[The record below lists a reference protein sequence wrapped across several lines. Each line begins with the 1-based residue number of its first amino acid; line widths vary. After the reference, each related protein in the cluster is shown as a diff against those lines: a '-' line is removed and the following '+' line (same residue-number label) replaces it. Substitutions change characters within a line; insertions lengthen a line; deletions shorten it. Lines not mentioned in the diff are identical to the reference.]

1 MPDLRSPLRYLWWN
15 ARRQAPSLLAG
26 ISYATLWWL
35 VQALMPAV
43 LGQGIEAVTA
53 KDTQALLT
61 WAAVLFG
68 LGLVQAFT
76 GVMRHRMAVYNWLAA
91 AYRTVQLTTRQ
102 AARLGATLPK
112 RLSTGE
118 VVSVGNS
125 DIAHI
130 GSSMDIL
137 LRGAGSVVA
146 IITVTVILISTSL
159 PLGLLVL
166 FGVPLMAVAVGPLL
180 KPLHRRQA
188 RQRELTGELSTRAAD
203 IVAGL
208 RVLRGIGGEQVF
220 AGRYREESQRVRH
233 AGVRVARVE
242 SVLEGAQIL
251 LPGLLIAIVTGIGAS
266 FAVAGEI
273 PTGQLVAFYLYAVFL
288 IGPLRTLTEMA
299 DKLTKGHVAAGRVI
313 RILAIE
319 PEIKGGKA
327 SSGGG
332 VLRDSYSGVT
342 VQPGVLTAVAASS
355 PEDAIAIADRLGRYA
370 EGDVTFGSAEL
381 STLPVDE
388 VRRRILVADNNAR
401 LFTGRLRDELD
412 IHASSAPMPSDRVPS
427 VPVPSVPVPPVPV
440 SSDGVPTV
448 HAPTARPSTAGM
460 PVGGSSVGG
469 SSVVGASATGAST
482 TGAAS
487 VGPAAVGS
495 SVGGS
500 SVGGSTV
507 VGTSMVDGPV
517 DGGSK
522 GDGSEGPRAKGDG
535 SEGSGPEGSG
545 PEGFGSERGGS
556 GVGASASDAPEGNAW
571 AADREAA
578 DREAADREAAD
589 REAADREA
597 ADRGS
602 VGRGSVGRGSVV
614 GGADGCAVAGDEE
627 RVREALYVACAED
640 IVEALPD
647 GLDTWV
653 AEAGRE
659 FSGGQQQRLR
669 LARALVADPEVLIL
683 VEPTSAV
690 DAHSEARIARRL
702 AESRAGRTTLI
713 CTTSP
718 LVLDRTDHVIYVEDG
733 RVLAEG
739 THRQL
744 LDTSPEYAST
754 VTRGED

>member
-1 MPDLRSPLRYLWWN
+1 MRSLPDADPGVPDLRSPLRYLWWN
-15 ARRQAPSLLAG
+15 ARRQSSALLAG
-26 ISYATLWWL
+26 IGYATLWWL

-43 LGQGIEAVTA
+43 LGKGVEAVTA
-53 KDTQALLT
+53 KDTDALLT

-68 LGLVQAFT
+68 LGLVQAFS
-76 GVMRHRMAVYNWLAA
+76 GIMRHRMAVYNWLAA
-91 AYRTVQLTTRQ
+91 AYRTVQLTSRH

-137 LRGAGSVVA
+137 LRGTGSVVA

-188 RQRELTGELSTRAAD
+188 RQRELTGDLSTRAAD

-220 AGRYREESQRVRH
+220 ARRYREESQRVRH

-251 LPGLLIAIVTGIGAS
+251 LPGLLIATVTGVGAS
-266 FAVAGEI
+266 FAVAGQI

-288 IGPLRTLTEMA
+288 IGPMRTLTEAA

-313 RILAIE
+313 RILSIE
-319 PEIKGGKA
+319 PEIKGGKGG
-327 SSGGG
+327 SGGG
-332 VLRDSYSGVT
+332 VLRDCYSGVT
-342 VQPGVLTAVAASS
+342 VQPGVLTAVAASA
-355 PEDAIAIADRLGRYA
+355 PEDAVAIADRLGRYA
-370 EGDVTFGSAEL
+370 DGDVTFGSADL
-381 STLPVDE
+381 SLLPVDE
-388 VRRRILVADNNAR
+388 VRRRILVADNGAR

-412 IHASSAPMPSDRVPS
+412 V
-427 VPVPSVPVPPVPV
+427 
-440 SSDGVPTV
+440 
-448 HAPTARPSTAGM
+448 
-460 PVGGSSVGG
+460 
-469 SSVVGASATGAST
+469 
-482 TGAAS
+482 
-487 VGPAAVGS
+487 
-495 SVGGS
+495 
-500 SVGGSTV
+500 
-507 VGTSMVDGPV
+507 
-517 DGGSK
+517 
-522 GDGSEGPRAKGDG
+522 RA
-535 SEGSGPEGSG
+535 
-545 PEGFGSERGGS
+545 
-556 GVGASASDAPEGNAW
+556 
-571 AADREAA
+571 
-578 DREAADREAAD
+578 
-589 REAADREA
+589 
-597 ADRGS
+597 
-602 VGRGSVGRGSVV
+602 
-614 GGADGCAVAGDEE
+614 AGDEE
-627 RVREALYVACAED
+627 RLREALRVACAED

-669 LARALVADPEVLIL
+669 LARALLADPEVLVL

-690 DAHSEARIARRL
+690 DAHSEARIAQRL
-702 AESRAGRTTLI
+702 AESRAGRTTLV

-718 LVLDRTDHVIYVEDG
+718 LVLDRTDHVIYVEGG

-744 LDTSPEYAST
+744 LDTSPEYAAT
-754 VTRGED
+754 VTRGEG

>member
-1 MPDLRSPLRYLWWN
+1 MRSLPEADPGVPDIRSPLRYLWWN

-26 ISYATLWWL
+26 IGYATLWWL

-43 LGQGIEAVTA
+43 LGKGIEAVTT
-53 KDTQALLT
+53 KDTGALLT
-61 WAAVLFG
+61 WASVLFG
-68 LGLVQAFT
+68 LGLLQAFS
-76 GVMRHRMAVYNWLAA
+76 GVMRHRLAVFNWLAA
-91 AYRTVQLTTRQ
+91 AYRTVQLTARQ

-137 LRGAGSVVA
+137 LRATGSIVA
-146 IITVTVILISTSL
+146 IVTVTVILISTSL

-180 KPLHRRQA
+180 RPLHRRQA
-188 RQRELTGELSTRAAD
+188 RQRELTGDLSTRAAD

-220 AGRYREESQRVRH
+220 AERYREESQRVRH

-251 LPGLLIAIVTGIGAS
+251 LPGILIAIVTGVGAS
-266 FAVAGEI
+266 FAVAHEI

-288 IGPLRTLTEMA
+288 IGPMRTLTEAA

-313 RILAIE
+313 RILSIE
-319 PEIKGGKA
+319 PEVTGGTGG
-327 SSGGG
+327 SEGG

-342 VQPGVLTAVAASS
+342 VQPGVLTAVAANA
-355 PEDAIAIADRLGRYA
+355 PEDAITIADRLGRYTG
-370 EGDVTFGSAEL
+370 GDVTFGATEL
-381 STLPVDE
+381 SSLPMDE
-388 VRRRILVADNNAR
+388 VRSRILVADNGAR

-412 IHASSAPMPSDRVPS
+412 VRA
-427 VPVPSVPVPPVPV
+427 
-440 SSDGVPTV
+440 
-448 HAPTARPSTAGM
+448 
-460 PVGGSSVGG
+460 
-469 SSVVGASATGAST
+469 AT
-482 TGAAS
+482 
-487 VGPAAVGS
+487 AAVPD
-495 SVGGS
+495 GGHAAL
-500 SVGGSTV
+500 
-507 VGTSMVDGPV
+507 GPV
-517 DGGSK
+517 D
-522 GDGSEGPRAKGDG
+522 
-535 SEGSGPEGSG
+535 
-545 PEGFGSERGGS
+545 
-556 GVGASASDAPEGNAW
+556 
-571 AADREAA
+571 
-578 DREAADREAAD
+578 
-589 REAADREA
+589 
-597 ADRGS
+597 
-602 VGRGSVGRGSVV
+602 VGRGATGRLDVGGGLSGAAGDGVNLRGDASGTLAAH
-614 GGADGCAVAGDEE
+614 GGADGKVTGDEPADGE
-627 RVREALYVACAED
+627 LTNGLLTDGQLIGGELRDGGLIGGELADGRLIGGELTDGRLIGGELANGVLTGGELSDGGSADGEWTGGALGVPKRNGATDEQVRQALYTACAED

-669 LARALVADPEVLIL
+669 LVRALLADPEVLIL

-690 DAHSEARIARRL
+690 DAHSEARIAERL
-702 AESRAGRTTLI
+702 ARSRVGKTTLI

-744 LDTSPEYAST
+744 LDSSPEYAAT

>member
-1 MPDLRSPLRYLWWN
+1 MRSLPDADPGVPDLRSPLRYLWWN
-15 ARRQAPSLLAG
+15 ARRQAPALLAG
-26 ISYATLWWL
+26 IGYAILWWL
-35 VQALMPAV
+35 VQALMPYV
-43 LGQGIEAVTA
+43 LGKGIEAVTA
-53 KDTQALLT
+53 KDTDALLT

-68 LGLVQAFT
+68 LGLVQAFS
-76 GVMRHRMAVYNWLAA
+76 GIMRHRMAVYNWLAA
-91 AYRTVQLTTRQ
+91 AYRTVQLTSRH
-102 AARLGATLPK
+102 AAKLGATLPK

-137 LRGAGSVVA
+137 LRATGSVVA

-188 RQRELTGELSTRAAD
+188 RQRELTGDLSTRAAD
-203 IVAGL
+203 IVGGL

-220 AGRYREESQRVRH
+220 ATRYREESQRVRH

-251 LPGLLIAIVTGIGAS
+251 LPGLLIAIVTGVGAS
-266 FAVAGEI
+266 FAVAGQI

-288 IGPLRTLTEMA
+288 IGPMRTLTEAA

-319 PEIKGGKA
+319 PEIKGGKGG
-327 SSGGG
+327 SGGG

-355 PEDAIAIADRLGRYA
+355 PEDAVAIADRLGRYA
-370 EGDVTFGSAEL
+370 DGDVTFGPADL
-381 STLPVDE
+381 SSLPLDE
-388 VRRRILVADNNAR
+388 IRRRILVADNSDR

-412 IHASSAPMPSDRVPS
+412 VRSQN
-427 VPVPSVPVPPVPV
+427 
-440 SSDGVPTV
+440 
-448 HAPTARPSTAGM
+448 
-460 PVGGSSVGG
+460 
-469 SSVVGASATGAST
+469 
-482 TGAAS
+482 GAA
-487 VGPAAVGS
+487 P
-495 SVGGS
+495 
-500 SVGGSTV
+500 
-507 VGTSMVDGPV
+507 
-517 DGGSK
+517 
-522 GDGSEGPRAKGDG
+522 
-535 SEGSGPEGSG
+535 
-545 PEGFGSERGGS
+545 
-556 GVGASASDAPEGNAW
+556 
-571 AADREAA
+571 
-578 DREAADREAAD
+578 
-589 REAADREA
+589 
-597 ADRGS
+597 
-602 VGRGSVGRGSVV
+602 
-614 GGADGCAVAGDEE
+614 GDEG
-627 RVREALYVACAED
+627 RVKEALHVACAED

-669 LARALVADPEVLIL
+669 LARALLADPEVLIL

-690 DAHSEARIARRL
+690 DAHSEARIAQRL
-702 AESRAGRTTLI
+702 AESRVGRTTLV

-718 LVLDRTDHVIYVEDG
+718 LVLDRTDHVVYVEDG

-744 LDTSPEYAST
+744 LDSSPAYAAT
-754 VTRGED
+754 VTRGEG

>member
-1 MPDLRSPLRYLWWN
+1 MRSLPDADPGVPDLRSPLRYLWWN
-15 ARRQAPSLLAG
+15 ARRQAPALLAG
-26 ISYATLWWL
+26 IGYAILWWL
-35 VQALMPAV
+35 VQALMPYV
-43 LGQGIEAVTA
+43 LGKGIEAVTA
-53 KDTQALLT
+53 KDTDALLT

-68 LGLVQAFT
+68 LGLVQAFS
-76 GVMRHRMAVYNWLAA
+76 GIMRHRMAVYNWLAA
-91 AYRTVQLTTRQ
+91 AYRTVQLTSRH

-137 LRGAGSVVA
+137 LRATGAVVA
-146 IITVTVILISTSL
+146 IVTVTVILISTSL

-188 RQRELTGELSTRAAD
+188 RQRELTGDLSTRAAD
-203 IVAGL
+203 IVGGL

-220 AGRYREESQRVRH
+220 ATRYREESQRVRH

-251 LPGLLIAIVTGIGAS
+251 LPGLLIAIVTGVGAS
-266 FAVAGEI
+266 FAVAGQI

-288 IGPLRTLTEMA
+288 IGPMRTLTEAA

-319 PEIKGGKA
+319 PEIKGGKGG
-327 SSGGG
+327 SGGG

-355 PEDAIAIADRLGRYA
+355 PEDAVAIADRLGRYA
-370 EGDVTFGSAEL
+370 DGDVTFGPADL
-381 STLPVDE
+381 SSLPLDE
-388 VRRRILVADNNAR
+388 IRRRILVADNGDR

-412 IHASSAPMPSDRVPS
+412 V
-427 VPVPSVPVPPVPV
+427 
-440 SSDGVPTV
+440 
-448 HAPTARPSTAGM
+448 RPQN
-460 PVGGSSVGG
+460 
-469 SSVVGASATGAST
+469 
-482 TGAAS
+482 GAA
-487 VGPAAVGS
+487 P
-495 SVGGS
+495 
-500 SVGGSTV
+500 
-507 VGTSMVDGPV
+507 
-517 DGGSK
+517 
-522 GDGSEGPRAKGDG
+522 
-535 SEGSGPEGSG
+535 
-545 PEGFGSERGGS
+545 
-556 GVGASASDAPEGNAW
+556 
-571 AADREAA
+571 
-578 DREAADREAAD
+578 
-589 REAADREA
+589 
-597 ADRGS
+597 
-602 VGRGSVGRGSVV
+602 
-614 GGADGCAVAGDEE
+614 GDEG
-627 RVREALYVACAED
+627 RVKEALHVACAED

-669 LARALVADPEVLIL
+669 LARALLADPEVLIL

-690 DAHSEARIARRL
+690 DAHSEARIAQRL
-702 AESRAGRTTLI
+702 AESRVGRTTLV

-718 LVLDRTDHVIYVEDG
+718 LVLDRTDHVVYVEDG

-744 LDTSPEYAST
+744 LDSSPAYAAT
-754 VTRGED
+754 VTRGEG

>member
-1 MPDLRSPLRYLWWN
+1 MRSLPDADPGVPDLRSPLRYLWWN
-15 ARRQAPSLLAG
+15 ARRQATALLAG
-26 ISYATLWWL
+26 IGYAILWWL

-43 LGQGIEAVTA
+43 LGKGIEAVTA
-53 KDTQALLT
+53 KDTDALLT

-68 LGLVQAFT
+68 LGLVQAFS

-91 AYRTVQLTTRQ
+91 AYRTVQLTARH
-102 AARLGATLPK
+102 AAKLGATLPK

-137 LRGAGSVVA
+137 LRGTGSIVA
-146 IITVTVILISTSL
+146 IVTVTVILISTSL

-166 FGVPLMAVAVGPLL
+166 FGVPLMALAVGPLL

-188 RQRELTGELSTRAAD
+188 RQRELTGDLSTRAAD

-220 AGRYREESQRVRH
+220 ATRYREESQRVRH
-233 AGVRVARVE
+233 AGVRVAHVE

-251 LPGLLIAIVTGIGAS
+251 LPGLLIAVVTGVGAS
-266 FAVAGEI
+266 FAVAGQI

-288 IGPLRTLTEMA
+288 IGPMRTLTEAA

-313 RILAIE
+313 RILSIE
-319 PEIKGGKA
+319 PEIKGGKGG
-327 SSGGG
+327 SGGG

-355 PEDAIAIADRLGRYA
+355 PEDAVAIADRLGRYA
-370 EGDVTFGSAEL
+370 DGDVTFGSADL
-381 STLPVDE
+381 STLPLDE
-388 VRRRILVADNNAR
+388 VRRRILVADNSAR

-412 IHASSAPMPSDRVPS
+412 VRTRDAEAP
-427 VPVPSVPVPPVPV
+427 
-440 SSDGVPTV
+440 
-448 HAPTARPSTAGM
+448 
-460 PVGGSSVGG
+460 
-469 SSVVGASATGAST
+469 
-482 TGAAS
+482 
-487 VGPAAVGS
+487 
-495 SVGGS
+495 
-500 SVGGSTV
+500 
-507 VGTSMVDGPV
+507 
-517 DGGSK
+517 
-522 GDGSEGPRAKGDG
+522 
-535 SEGSGPEGSG
+535 
-545 PEGFGSERGGS
+545 
-556 GVGASASDAPEGNAW
+556 
-571 AADREAA
+571 
-578 DREAADREAAD
+578 
-589 REAADREA
+589 
-597 ADRGS
+597 
-602 VGRGSVGRGSVV
+602 
-614 GGADGCAVAGDEE
+614 GDEG
-627 RVREALYVACAED
+627 RLKEALHVACAED

-669 LARALVADPEVLIL
+669 LARALLADPEVLIL

-690 DAHSEARIARRL
+690 DAHSEARIAQRL
-702 AESRAGRTTLI
+702 AESRVGRTTLV

-718 LVLDRTDHVIYVEDG
+718 LVLDRTDHVVYVEDG

-744 LDTSPEYAST
+744 LAASPAYATT
-754 VTRGED
+754 VTRGEG